1 MLLLWSRYSWDKADT
16 GAPVGQPVFIS
27 VIIPARNEEENIG
40 PCLRSVLDQAH
51 PKDKFEI
58 IVIDDHST
66 DQTAAIVRNFTDE
79 RIHLISLA
87 EILKD
92 KVTRAYK
99 KQAITEAIARAA
111 GDIIVTTDADCIAGK
126 NWLSSISNYYTANR
140 PDMITMPVR
149 VRSRNTPLGIF
160 ETLDFLSLQGM
171 TGALVSRSN
180 ISMANGAN
188 LCYTKEIFNRVDG
201 FTGIDHVASGDDMLL
216 AEKIRMAGGKICY
229 LKNENVI
236 IETAGAKNISAF
248 LSQRIRWASKTGGYK
263 DKKIQAVLGL
273 VYFLNLC
280 LILLLYKSLTGCS
293 CHQIRGLDISFGS
306 AFIYLVSGKTIA
318 ELFFLWPVA
327 GFFKQRYLLWFFPV
341 AQLPHILYVVFSG
354 FLGLFGSYEWKG
366 RKVK

>member
-1 MLLLWSRYSWDKADT
+1 VLWSRYSWNKADT
-16 GAPVGQPVFIS
+16 GAPAAEPVFIS

-40 PCLRSVLDQAH
+40 PCLRSVLDQSY
-51 PKDKFEI
+51 PEDTFEI

-66 DQTAAIVRNFTDE
+66 DQTAAIVKSFTDE
-79 RIHLISLA
+79 RIQLIRLG
-87 EILKD
+87 EIMKD
-92 KVTRAYK
+92 KVTHAYK
-99 KQAITEAIARAA
+99 KQAITLAIARAR
-111 GDIIVTTDADCIAGK
+111 GHVIVTTDADCIAGK
-126 NWLSSISNYYTANR
+126 QWLASLSNYYTANR

-149 VRSRNTPLGIF
+149 VRSRNTPLGVF

-216 AEKIRMAGGKICY
+216 AEKIRMAGGKISY

-236 IETAGAKNISAF
+236 IETAGAKNISSF

-263 DKKIQAVLGL
+263 DKKIQSVLGL

-280 LILLLYKSLTGCS
+280 LILLLYKSLTGCA
-293 CHQIRGLDISFGS
+293 CNMIIGPDISFSS
-306 AFIYLVSGKTIA
+306 AFIYLVSAKTIA
-318 ELFFLWPVA
+318 EMFFLWPVA
-327 GFFKQRYLLWFFPV
+327 GFFKQRYLLWFFPL

-354 FLGLFGSYEWKG
+354 FLGMFGSYEWKG